1 MKPKINLR
9 LCIAGEESLIPMFE
23 KCLKSYIKYF
33 KIGELLIY
41 TTENLF
47 NEVQGFSVGKAN
59 IISIHDADKFY
70 EENYNKFS
78 QSVKEVLDYAKE
90 YNYHYQMPKNKEKK
104 LFYER
109 IRGVMD
115 YYLTDG
121 TKPFIFSD
129 IDIFVM
135 ENVKPIIDWINSD
148 YFLYNPSF
156 LEHNY
161 RMCPKLVKFAG
172 GTDFFKPLPNLNLG
186 WVCMPTGIHFD
197 IQEIYKIMN
206 QDPSTWC
213 SSQIATI
220 IVMIK
225 NKFKTK
231 GLLKSLMVTKENEL
245 KNKTL
250 AHTAPYG
257 LNWRKINV

>member
-1 MKPKINLR
+1 MKQKINLR
-9 LCIAGEESLIPMFE
+9 LCVAGEESLIPMFE
-23 KCLKSYIKYF
+23 KCLKSYLKYF
-33 KIGELLIY
+33 EIEELLIY
-41 TTENLF
+41 TTKNLYE
-47 NEVQGFSVGKAN
+47 EVKKIVPFGK
-59 IISIHDADKFY
+59 IYDADKFY
-70 EENYNKFS
+70 EENYNKFP
-78 QSVKEVLDYAKE
+78 QDVKEVLDYAKE

-135 ENVKPIIDWINSD
+135 ENIKPIVDWINSD
-148 YFLYNPSF
+148 YILYNPSF

-161 RMCPKLVKFAG
+161 LMCPKLVKFAG
-172 GTDFFKPLPNLNLG
+172 GEDFFKPLPNLNLG
-186 WVCMPTGIHFD
+186 WVCIPKGIHLD
-197 IQEIYKIMN
+197 IQKICEIMN

-231 GLLKSLMVTKENEL
+231 GLPKSLMVTKENEL